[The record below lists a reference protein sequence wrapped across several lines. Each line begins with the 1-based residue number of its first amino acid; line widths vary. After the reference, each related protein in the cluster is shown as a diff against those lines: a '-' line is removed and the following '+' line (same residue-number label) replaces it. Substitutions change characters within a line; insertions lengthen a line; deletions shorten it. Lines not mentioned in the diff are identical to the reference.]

1 MSFDWIYDG
10 TDMSLRDYLNAA
22 IGKEEPGVT
31 LDDCKH
37 SFTAAELDQIVNA
50 QVGMTLFRFD
60 DNAFVFS
67 KQVWSE
73 RRVYFIPDDTK
84 QLISSVPRNPP
95 V

>member
-1 MSFDWIYDG
+1 MSFEWIYDG

-22 IGKEEPGVT
+22 IGKQEPGVT
-31 LDDCKH
+31 LDDCTH
-37 SFTAAELDQIVNA
+37 SFTATELDQIVNA

-84 QLISSVPRNPP
+84 QLVSSVPRNPP